1 MCLYLKPFDF
11 FFFRRCDIASL
22 FVPRLSIIISLGMEL
37 GNLQHLEQILSIEF
51 LLGKFQKGGQ
61 ELSSFYYHLRRDEE
75 TVRKHEHESSKSLL
89 PLHF

>member
-1 MCLYLKPFDF
+1 MCLYLKPFNF

-37 GNLQHLEQILSIEF
+37 GNLQHLEQILSTEF
-51 LLGKFQKGGQ
+51 LLGKF
-61 ELSSFYYHLRRDEE
+61 HLRRDEE